1 MRKRTFADEKLKE
14 MITFPNA
21 KINVG
26 LHVVE
31 RRPDGYHN
39 IETLFYPI
47 SLADVLE
54 IVPATATTLSVTGFV
69 PEGDVS
75 NNLVMRAYRLL
86 QERYDLPAVEIHLHK
101 AIPFG
106 AGLGGG
112 SSDAAYALRMLRDMF
127 QLPISDDDLAHM
139 AASLG
144 ADCPFFIYN
153 RPLLA
158 TGIGDC
164 FESTDFTL
172 QGKYIVLVKPPV
184 EVSTAEAYARIVP
197 AMPQR
202 HLCEKLRQPLASWR
216 GEVVNDFEPGVFML
230 HPRIAAVKQRLYE
243 MGATYASMSGSGASV
258 FGIFDEPC
266 NYLHAFPDCF
276 VWSAKCEV

>member
-1 MRKRTFADEKLKE
+1 

-21 KINVG
+21 KINIG
-26 LHVVE
+26 LRVVS

-54 IVPATATTLSVTGFV
+54 IVPASASATTLSVTGFA
-69 PEGDVS
+69 PAGDVAD
-75 NNLVMRAYRLL
+75 NLVMRAYRLL
-86 QERYDLPAVEIHLHK
+86 QSQYDLPAVEIHLHK

-112 SSDAAYALRMLRDMF
+112 SSDAAYTLRMLRDMF
-127 QLPISDDDLAHM
+127 ALPLADDDLARM

-153 RPLLA
+153 RPLFA

-164 FESTDFTL
+164 FSSADFTL
-172 QGKYIVLVKPPV
+172 RGKHIVLVKPPV
-184 EVSTAEAYARIVP
+184 GVSTAEAYARIVP
-197 AMPQR
+197 AVPQR
-202 HLCEKLRQPLASWR
+202 PLREELSQPSALWR
-216 GEVVNDFEPGVFML
+216 GQVVNDFEPGVFAL

-243 MGATYASMSGSGASV
+243 LGAVYASMSGSGASV
-258 FGIFDEPC
+258 FGIFDGPC
-266 NYLHAFPDCF
+266 SYTHIFPDCF
-276 VWSAKCEV
+276 VWSAMCEV

>member
-1 MRKRTFADEKLKE
+1 

-26 LHVVE
+26 LRVVA

-54 IVPATATTLSVTGFV
+54 IVPATSSDTTLSVTGFV
-69 PEGDVS
+69 PAGEVS
-75 NNLVMRAYRLL
+75 DNLVMRAYRLL

-127 QLPISDDDLAHM
+127 DLPLTDDDLARM

-153 RPLLA
+153 RPLFA

-164 FESTDFTL
+164 FESADFTL
-172 QGKYIVLVKPPV
+172 RGKHIVLVKPPV
-184 EVSTAEAYARIVP
+184 GVSTAEAYARIVP
-197 AMPQR
+197 AVPQQ
-202 HLCEKLRQPLASWR
+202 HLRDELAQPLASWR
-216 GEVVNDFEPGVFML
+216 GQVVNDFEPGVFMI

-243 MGATYASMSGSGASV
+243 LGAVYASMSGSGASV

-266 NYLHAFPDCF
+266 NYLHVFSDCF
-276 VWSAKCEV
+276 VWSAPCEV